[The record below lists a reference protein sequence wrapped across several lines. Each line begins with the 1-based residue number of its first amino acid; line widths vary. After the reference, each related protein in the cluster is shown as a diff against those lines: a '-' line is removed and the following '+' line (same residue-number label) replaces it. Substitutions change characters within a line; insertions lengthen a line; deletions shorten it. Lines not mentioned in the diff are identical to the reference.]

1 MTRRPRAR
9 RRALTY
15 RDAGVDIAAIERS
28 RRAIGR
34 LISSTHARA
43 RGARVAGAFGHYAGI
58 VRTRD
63 GTLVATHTDGVGTK
77 VLVASRLRKYGTVG
91 IDCVAMNVNDIVCV
105 GATPVSFVDYIAASR
120 NDTAIFRSIVS
131 GLARGAREARVP
143 IVGGETAIMPD
154 LLRAGEFTFDLAGTV
169 VGTIP
174 PGRAVTGRAIRR
186 GDVIIGARSSGL
198 HSNGYSLARRA
209 LAGIPLGER
218 VAGGRSLGDEL
229 LRPTR
234 IYAVPALEVLSRF
247 DVHGMAHITG
257 GAFANLLRLKRASYE
272 IDSLP
277 RTPPIMELIRSRGVE
292 DAEMYRTFNMGVG
305 LCVIAAEADAR
316 GIIAAL
322 RGHGIASQAIG
333 HVGAG
338 SGVRVGGVDV
348 A

>member
-1 MTRRPRAR
+1 MRRASAR

-15 RDAGVDIAAIERS
+15 RAAGVDIAAIERS

-43 RGARVAGAFGHYAGI
+43 RGARVTGAFGHYAGT

-63 GTLVATHTDGVGTK
+63 GTIVATHTDGVGTK
-77 VLVASRLRKYGTVG
+77 VLIASRMRKYSTVG

-120 NDTAIFRSIVS
+120 NDTAVFRSIVS

-154 LLRAGEFTFDLAGTV
+154 LFRAGAFTFDLAGTV

-186 GDVIIGARSSGL
+186 GDAIIGARSSGL

-209 LAGIPLGER
+209 LAGMPLGER
-218 VAGGRSLGDEL
+218 VPRGRSLGEEL

-234 IYAVPALEVLSRF
+234 IYATAALDAMSRF

-257 GAFANLLRLKRASYE
+257 GAFSNLLRLKRASYE

-277 RTPPIMELIRSRGVE
+277 RTPPIMELMRSRGVA

-305 LCVIAAEADAR
+305 LCVMADEADAR
-316 GIIAAL
+316 GIVAAM
-322 RGHGIASQAIG
+322 RRHGIASQVIG

-338 SGVRVGGVDV
+338 AGVRVSGLKV

>member
-1 MTRRPRAR
+1 VRRASAR

-15 RDAGVDIAAIERS
+15 RAAGVDIAAIERS

-43 RGARVAGAFGHYAGI
+43 RGARVTGAFGHYAGT

-63 GTLVATHTDGVGTK
+63 GTIVATHTDGVGTK
-77 VLVASRLRKYGTVG
+77 VLIASRMRKYSTVG

-120 NDTAIFRSIVS
+120 NDTAVFRSIVS

-154 LLRAGEFTFDLAGTV
+154 LFRAGAFTFDLAGTV

-186 GDVIIGARSSGL
+186 GDAIIGARSSGL

-209 LAGIPLGER
+209 LAGMPLGER
-218 VAGGRSLGDEL
+218 VPRGRSLGEEL

-234 IYAVPALEVLSRF
+234 IYATAALDAMSRF

-257 GAFANLLRLKRASYE
+257 GAFSNLLRLKRASYE

-277 RTPPIMELIRSRGVE
+277 RTPPIMELMRSRGVA

-305 LCVIAAEADAR
+305 LCVMADEADAR
-316 GIIAAL
+316 GIVAAM
-322 RGHGIASQAIG
+322 RRHGIASQVIG

-338 SGVRVGGVDV
+338 AGVRVSGLKV

>member
-1 MTRRPRAR
+1 MRRASTR

-15 RDAGVDIAAIERS
+15 RGAGVDIAAIERS

-43 RGARVAGAFGHYAGI
+43 RGARVTGAFGHYAGI

-63 GTLVATHTDGVGTK
+63 GTLIATHTDGVGTK
-77 VLVASRLRKYGTVG
+77 VLVASKMRRYSTVG

-154 LLRAGEFTFDLAGTV
+154 LLRAGRFTFDLAGTV

-186 GDVIIGARSSGL
+186 GDAIIGARSSGL

-209 LAGIPLGER
+209 LEGIPLGER
-218 VAGGRSLGDEL
+218 VPRGRSLGEEL

-234 IYAVPALEVLSRF
+234 IYAVAALDVMSRF

-257 GAFANLLRLKRASYE
+257 GAFANLLRLRRASYE

-277 RTPPIMELIRSRGVE
+277 RTPPIMELIRSRGVA

-305 LCVIAAEADAR
+305 MCVIAAEADAR
-316 GIIAAL
+316 GIVSAL
-322 RGHGIASQAIG
+322 RSHGIASQAIG
-333 HVGAG
+333 HVEAGA
-338 SGVRVGGVDV
+338 GVRVNGKKI